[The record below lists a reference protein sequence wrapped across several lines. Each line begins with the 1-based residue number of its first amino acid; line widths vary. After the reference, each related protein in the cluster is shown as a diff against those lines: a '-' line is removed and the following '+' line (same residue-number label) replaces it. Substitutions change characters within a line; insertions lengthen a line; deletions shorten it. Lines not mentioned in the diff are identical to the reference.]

1 MNSRSV
7 DVVIPCYNGE
17 AFLYR
22 CVESVVNQTY
32 KVFQIILVD
41 DGSTDNSL
49 DVMRDLAHKYSNVKI
64 VTQPN
69 LGLSSA
75 RNTGIRN
82 SESELV
88 AFLDVDDY
96 WLESK
101 LENQIQLLEKSDS
114 KQPIAIASNYQ
125 LLKNG
130 ILLPGIRNPKARL
143 INLRNL
149 LLFRVVIP
157 GSGSSVIL
165 SRSIIDACGYF
176 DEKLKYGEDL
186 DYWARVSKLFS
197 WKISEECDVVIYNN
211 LEGIQSKA
219 RRDVQPLLDGSR
231 NLLLKYSSDLKAIDM
246 ILINSYIETLAY
258 RIASKD
264 PTIDPLSSSK
274 IKVRVRLIGN
284 AYALCLKLDRI
295 NSARRFGRD

>member
-32 KVFQIILVD
+32 KVFQIILID

-49 DVMRDLAHKYSNVKI
+49 VVMRDLALKYSNVKI

-101 LENQIQLLEKSDS
+101 LENQIQLLEKSDGN
-114 KQPIAIASNYQ
+114 QPIAIASNYQ
-125 LLKNG
+125 LLKCG
-130 ILLPGIRNPKARL
+130 MLLPGIRNPKARL

-157 GSGSSVIL
+157 GSGSSVML
-165 SRSIIDACGYF
+165 SRSIIDACGFF
-176 DEKLKYGEDL
+176 DEKLIYGEDL

-219 RRDVQPLLDGSR
+219 RRDVQTLLEGSR
-231 NLLLKYSSDLKAIDM
+231 NLLLKYSPYLKAVDV
-246 ILINSYIETLAY
+246 ILINSYIEALAY
-258 RIASKD
+258 RIATKD
-264 PTIDPLSSSK
+264 PSIDPLSISK
-274 IKVRVRLIGN
+274 IKFRVRLIGN
-284 AYALCLKLDRI
+284 AYALYIKLDRI

>member
-32 KVFQIILVD
+32 KVFQIILID

-49 DVMRDLAHKYSNVKI
+49 VVMRDLALKYSNVKI

-101 LENQIQLLEKSDS
+101 LENQIQLLEKSDGN
-114 KQPIAIASNYQ
+114 QPIAIASNYQ
-125 LLKNG
+125 LLKCG
-130 ILLPGIRNPKARL
+130 MLLPGIRNPKARL

-157 GSGSSVIL
+157 GSGSSVML
-165 SRSIIDACGYF
+165 SRSIIDACGFF
-176 DEKLKYGEDL
+176 DEKLIYGEDL

-219 RRDVQPLLDGSR
+219 RRDVQTLLEGSR
-231 NLLLKYSSDLKAIDM
+231 NLLLKYSPYLKAVDV
-246 ILINSYIETLAY
+246 ILINSYIEALVY
-258 RIASKD
+258 RIATKD
-264 PTIDPLSSSK
+264 PSIDPLSISK
-274 IKVRVRLIGN
+274 IKFRVRLIGN
-284 AYALCLKLDRI
+284 AYALYIKLDRI

>member
-32 KVFQIILVD
+32 KVFQIILID

-114 KQPIAIASNYQ
+114 KLPIAIASNYQ
-125 LLKNG
+125 LLKSG

-176 DEKLKYGEDL
+176 DEKLIYGEDL
-186 DYWARVSKLFS
+186 DYWVRVSKLFS

-211 LEGIQSKA
+211 LDGIQSKA

-231 NLLLKYSSDLKAIDM
+231 NLLLKYSSDLKAIEM

-258 RIASKD
+258 RIASKH
-264 PTIDPLSSSK
+264 PSIDPLSSSK

-284 AYALCLKLDRI
+284 AYALYLKLDRI